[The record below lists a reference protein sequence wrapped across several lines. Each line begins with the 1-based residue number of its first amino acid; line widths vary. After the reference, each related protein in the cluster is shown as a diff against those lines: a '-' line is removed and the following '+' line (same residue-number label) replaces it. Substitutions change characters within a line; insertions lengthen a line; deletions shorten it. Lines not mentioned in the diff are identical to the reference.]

1 MGLASYTNGLKRLT
15 KMLVPVAEHYGK
27 PKLYFWLDA
36 LGANIRWGV
45 TPNQYIG
52 YRFYQKSRLERA
64 EFYTHRQ
71 HYRYEALLNDRKY
84 YDTFWDKEK
93 FNLAFREFVHRDW
106 LFCAGATEEEVNTFL
121 QRHEKVMVKPTSASA
136 GKGIHVYAGESPADL
151 IRSGVLLEE
160 YVKQHHRMAELN
172 PSCVNTVRLYT
183 ILDRD
188 GTPHILSASIRVG
201 GAGSEVD
208 NFHSGG
214 VGYPLDAE
222 HGVVMAAGRAMTG
235 ERYLY
240 HPGTGAKMIGFEVPE
255 WDKLVAF
262 VFKATQVIPS
272 ARMIAWDV
280 AVLED
285 GFEMLEGNY
294 NGDPGFMQTPSD
306 TGKKREILKYM

>member
-1 MGLASYTNGLKRLT
+1 M
-15 KMLVPVAEHYGK
+15 
-27 PKLYFWLDA
+27 
-36 LGANIRWGV
+36 
-45 TPNQYIG
+45 
-52 YRFYQKSRLERA
+52 
-64 EFYTHRQ
+64 
-71 HYRYEALLNDRKY
+71 
-84 YDTFWDKEK
+84 
-93 FNLAFREFVHRDW
+93 
-106 LFCAGATEEEVNTFL
+106 
-121 QRHEKVMVKPTSASA
+121 
-136 GKGIHVYAGESPADL
+136 
-151 IRSGVLLEE
+151 
-160 YVKQHHRMAELN
+160 
-172 PSCVNTVRLYT
+172 
-183 ILDRD
+183 
-188 GTPHILSASIRVG
+188 
-201 GAGSEVD
+201 D